1 MKFFWPHV
9 RACEKFVGKICTISG
24 WGLTEAGPHVT
35 LSNLMIVE
43 LEVVGKVRID
53 GHESNTERVVAASQ
67 KGEQGGCTGDSGGT
81 DLIFLLYNIL
91 VN

>member
-1 MKFFWPHV
+1 
-9 RACEKFVGKICTISG
+9 
-24 WGLTEAGPHVT
+24 
-35 LSNLMIVE
+35 MIVE
-43 LEVVGKVRID
+43 LEVVGKVMID